1 MLNRQHMYYQLAIQF
16 NTMRQHTLTH
26 CAMLLIKLLPAAVKG
41 LSRKDSRQNID
52 IGSISKVVT
61 ISQQRESVKQLG
73 FQLAQSRSL
82 NFLHAAWHRLHL
94 FLFSQSH
101 GQSLGYLL

>member
-1 MLNRQHMYYQLAIQF
+1 MLNRQHIYYQLATQCNI
-16 NTMRQHTLTH
+16 MRQNILTH
-26 CAMLLIKLLPAAVKG
+26 CVMLYIKLLPAAAKG

-73 FQLAQSRSL
+73 FHPACSEQSE
-82 NFLHAAWHRLHL
+82 NFLHAA
-94 FLFSQSH
+94 
-101 GQSLGYLL
+101 